1 MIRDTIKAAQ
11 ITAMKAG
18 EKDRLAAVR
27 LILAKIK
34 DRDIELRTASQLPD
48 DDAMVVEVMQKMI
61 KQRRESIEMF
71 VLGNRPEL
79 ADAERAEL
87 AIIESFMPAQM
98 SPEDARAAIA
108 ALVTELGA
116 TSVKDM
122 GKVMAAVKERFAG
135 QLDMGAAGGMVK
147 AALAG

>member
-1 MIRDTIKAAQ
+1 MDY
-11 ITAMKAG
+11 
-18 EKDRLAAVR
+18 
-27 LILAKIK
+27 
-34 DRDIELRTASQLPD
+34 S
-48 DDAMVVEVMQKMI
+48 
-61 KQRRESIEMF
+61 
-71 VLGNRPEL
+71 RPEL

-135 QLDMGAAGGMVK
+135 QLDMGAAGAMVK